1 MAPLGRRAVFS
12 RRLGISLPR
21 GPSPE
26 RSEALSREFRAVFGE
41 THRLLMTSTIDT
53 GSLVKTGLVQGVPTT
68 MINLS
73 EKPVTRAI
81 FANAKG
87 VAAQEYALLH
97 DNLSLK
103 YDPIKSVGSSDDV
116 PLLFSD
122 ETQKAHTLHAV
133 SLIHYTSAMSQHE
146 HAAEFARYEYAKYMH
161 LKKAHGSWRG
171 IVLLSRAYVEAASD
185 RYGAGVDPSR
195 LTADMGLD
203 DIDRKIL
210 AASRDMI
217 DDAHEQRQSG
227 PSIDARRTTRALD
240 AALGRQTRIFMG
252 D

>member
-1 MAPLGRRAVFS
+1 MAPRR
-12 RRLGISLPR
+12 RRSVNFRGMGISLPR
-21 GPSPE
+21 GPGPE
-26 RSEALSREFRAVFGE
+26 KAEALSREFQAVFGGS
-41 THRLLMTSTIDT
+41 HRLLMTSTIDT
-53 GSLVKTGLVQGVPTT
+53 GSFVKTGVVQGVPTT
-68 MINLS
+68 MINLA
-73 EKPVTRAI
+73 EKPVARAI

-87 VAAQEYALLH
+87 VAAQEYALQH
-97 DNLSLK
+97 DNLSLE

-122 ETQKAHTLHAV
+122 ETQKAHTTHVV

-146 HAAEFARYEYAKYMH
+146 QAAEFTRYEYAKYMH

-195 LTADMGLD
+195 LTVGLRLD
-203 DIDRKIL
+203 DLDEKIL
-210 AASRDMI
+210 AASRDMF
-217 DDAHEQRQSG
+217 DDAHEQRKGG

-240 AALGRQTRIFMG
+240 AALGRQPRIFM
-252 D
+252 DD